1 MFKKKIYISLILLL
15 FTSSCGDSWDAF
27 KRGMTGQK
35 QASTDEFLVKK
46 KDPLILPPQY
56 ETLPLP
62 NSKETKK
69 ENNIQSVLGTSTQSS
84 ENSKINSKLENLILK
99 ELKNKK

>member
-1 MFKKKIYISLILLL
+1 MKYLKIIFLFFIFISINNCQN
-15 FTSSCGDSWDAF
+15 FQSV
-27 KRGMTGQK
+27 MTGAK
-35 QASTDEFLVKK
+35 KETTDEFLVKK

-56 ETLPLP
+56 EKLPLP

>member
-1 MFKKKIYISLILLL
+1 MKYLKIIFLFFIFISINNCRS
-15 FTSSCGDSWDAF
+15 FQDV
-27 KRGMTGQK
+27 MTGAK
-35 QASTDEFLVKK
+35 KETTDEFLVKK

-69 ENNIQSVLGTSTQSS
+69 ENNIQSALGTSTQSG

>member
-1 MFKKKIYISLILLL
+1 MKYLKIIFLLL
-15 FTSSCGDSWDAF
+15 IFASVNNCQTFQDT
-27 KRGMTGQK
+27 MTGAK
-35 QASTDEFLVKK
+35 KETTDEFLVKK

-56 ETLPLP
+56 EKLPLP
-62 NSKETKK
+62 NSKETNKG
-69 ENNIQSVLGTSTQSS
+69 NSIQSAMGTSTQSN

>member
-1 MFKKKIYISLILLL
+1 MKYLKIIFLFFIFISINNCQS
-15 FTSSCGDSWDAF
+15 FQDV
-27 KRGMTGQK
+27 MTGAK
-35 QASTDEFLVKK
+35 KETTDEFLVKK